1 MSSKATKG
9 KQLLKESA
17 NPKLPPAMMQSI
29 PKFVMGKPILTTD
42 VLDMAGQARVDLY
55 YYYVNNY

>member
-29 PKFVMGKPILTTD
+29 VMGKPILTTD